1 MSARVNIFYPQ
12 AEKHKGKSVMV
23 SAIILAAG
31 EAKRMG
37 KLKQLLPLGQSTIL
51 EKTIENVV
59 SSRVNET
66 IVVLGYQAEKIIPK
80 INSAPVK
87 IIVNPLY
94 QDGMSTSI
102 ITGLMAVGAETDAI
116 MLILADQPFIDSQV
130 INHMLDEYKSH
141 NKGIVVP
148 VHRGQR
154 GHPVIISLRYKS
166 ELLNLK
172 GDIGAREV
180 IPRHSEDVH
189 EVKFGSPGITVDIDT
204 EEDYD
209 GSFRFWLV

>member
-1 MSARVNIFYPQ
+1 MI
-12 AEKHKGKSVMV
+12 

-51 EKTIENVV
+51 EKTIENVA
-59 SSRVNET
+59 SSRVDET
-66 IVVLGYQAEKIIPK
+66 IVVLGYQAEKIISR

-102 ITGLMAVGAETDAI
+102 IAGLMAIETEADAV
-116 MLILADQPFIDSQV
+116 MLVLADQPFIDSQI

-141 NKGIVVP
+141 NKGIVIP
-148 VHRGQR
+148 VHRGKR

-180 IPRHSEDVH
+180 IPRHSDDVH
-189 EVKFGSPGITVDIDT
+189 EVKVGSPRITLDIDT
-204 EEDYD
+204 EENYK
-209 GSFRFWLV
+209 SLQPKS